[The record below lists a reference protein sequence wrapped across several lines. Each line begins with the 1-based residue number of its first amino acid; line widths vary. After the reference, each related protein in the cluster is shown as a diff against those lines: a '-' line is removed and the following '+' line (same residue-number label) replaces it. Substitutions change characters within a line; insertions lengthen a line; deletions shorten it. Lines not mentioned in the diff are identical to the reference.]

1 MKKRYM
7 IVRIINILA
16 EMKQDDSMVTEDC
29 YKIVDKN
36 YGEPEIA
43 YKVIEEEMRE
53 PSHYIVVEY
62 WC

>member
-16 EMKQDDSMVTEDC
+16 EMKHENSMVTEDS
-29 YKIVDKN
+29 YKIVDN
-36 YGEPEIA
+36 DYEEAEHA
-43 YKVIEEEMRE
+43 YRAKQKYRE
-53 PSHYIVVEY
+53 PSHYIIVEY